1 MLNILKNKK
10 VVIGIAI
17 ASVIILAFIIM
28 RVRAGGVEIKV
39 AKVERGNVLS
49 TVSAA
54 GEIKADSVDLG
65 SAKMAGRV
73 EWIGVSEGDRVRRG
87 QILVK
92 LDGYDQ
98 ARKEYFRL
106 KELHAKGF
114 VSDLDLERAKTAMDN
129 SAVMA
134 PISGIVTDKAVTVG
148 EAVSPGMP
156 VMTVVD
162 VDNPWV
168 EIQLDEVD
176 IGDIAVGQRVKL
188 TTDAYPDSEFYGKI
202 TWVNDKAELKKV
214 GNRVRM
220 DEEDLVFRSKVVF
233 ENGSQKLRPGM
244 TVYSQ
249 VITGEK
255 KDVLVVPRT
264 AITLSSG
271 NTVVYRLSGKRV
283 KEQMV
288 EVGSK
293 DPEKVEIVSGLKQ
306 GDSVAIS
313 NLTKLTNG
321 QRIKIIKNGD

>member
-1 MLNILKNKK
+1 VLNILKNKK